1 MHDSVR
7 YREIMTRLIAMSKDE
22 VETDNGRALCAEAF
36 RYAPPEIREKVS
48 AFMEEIGIIPKAPS
62 AIDDQGNGYYS
73 LEQIAKSTGTTVEEV
88 RRQTAAMVSDR
99 PELSI
104 PAGVK
109 LHLLN

>member
-1 MHDSVR
+1 MHDPIK

-36 RYAPPEIREKVS
+36 RCAPPEIKEKVS
-48 AFMEEIGIIPKAPS
+48 AFMEEIGLIPKTPS

-73 LEQIAKSTGTTVEEV
+73 LEQIARSTGSTVEEV
-88 RRQTAAMVSDR
+88 RRGAAALSLR
-99 PELSI
+99 HPELST
-104 PAGVK
+104 PAGVT